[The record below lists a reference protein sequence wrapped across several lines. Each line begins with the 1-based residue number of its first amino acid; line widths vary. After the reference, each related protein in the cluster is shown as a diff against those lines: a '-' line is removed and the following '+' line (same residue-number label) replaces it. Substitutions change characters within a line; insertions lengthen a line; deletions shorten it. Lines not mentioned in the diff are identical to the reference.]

1 MKKLI
6 SLLGLLLILSPIFAQ
21 IDDDPQLFGSSRG
34 GDVYALKNLK
44 EISGS
49 EVAFTFMIKNSD
61 PYDMTIVSVNIPEGT
76 SVLVPN
82 KTIIPKKEGKL
93 LVTVYKEYLNTD
105 NKGIFSK
112 KVIVTVKE
120 KTLNGVVITKDY
132 TFVLTGKFV
141 E

>member
-44 EISGS
+44 EISGTD
-49 EVAFTFMIKNSD
+49 ANFTFTIKNSD
-61 PYDMTIVSVNIPEGT
+61 SYDMTICSVNIPEGT
-76 SVLVPN
+76 SVLIPN
-82 KTIIPKKEGKL
+82 KTFIPKEEGKII
-93 LVTVYKEYLNTD
+93 VTVYKEYLNAD
-105 NKGIFSK
+105 DKGLFSK
-112 KVIVTVKE
+112 KIIVTVNE
-120 KTLNGVVITKDY
+120 KTINGVIITKDF
-132 TFVLTGKFV
+132 TLLLTGKFV